1 LTPLLES
8 VTIAQA
14 ALLAAIGE
22 ALLNLYYVATVFPI
36 VGAPLSNYLSIVL
49 GGMVPSIVWAAFFLV
64 VHRDRNGRANPVS
77 VRTVAWITLVFGI
90 GFQTAFIYIPF
101 ELSVLSWTPLAW
113 FHRVAGW
120 LILVGWV
127 FLLLNLTWTPDR
139 PWTRRVAMA
148 MLILSAPSAL
158 EEAYNGTWNNRGMLF
173 WNDYPLEALW
183 RVVTIPAIRIFYVL
197 SQILFLWTIWRNP
210 QRRGPIETLSAH
222 LAP

>member
-1 LTPLLES
+1 
-8 VTIAQA
+8 
-14 ALLAAIGE
+14 
-22 ALLNLYYVATVFPI
+22 
-36 VGAPLSNYLSIVL
+36 
-49 GGMVPSIVWAAFFLV
+49 
-64 VHRDRNGRANPVS
+64 
-77 VRTVAWITLVFGI
+77 
-90 GFQTAFIYIPF
+90 
-101 ELSVLSWTPLAW
+101 
-113 FHRVAGW
+113 
-120 LILVGWV
+120 
-127 FLLLNLTWTPDR
+127 
-139 PWTRRVAMA
+139 MA

>member
-1 LTPLLES
+1 
-8 VTIAQA
+8 
-14 ALLAAIGE
+14 
-22 ALLNLYYVATVFPI
+22 
-36 VGAPLSNYLSIVL
+36 
-49 GGMVPSIVWAAFFLV
+49 
-64 VHRDRNGRANPVS
+64 
-77 VRTVAWITLVFGI
+77 
-90 GFQTAFIYIPF
+90 
-101 ELSVLSWTPLAW
+101 VLSWTPLAW